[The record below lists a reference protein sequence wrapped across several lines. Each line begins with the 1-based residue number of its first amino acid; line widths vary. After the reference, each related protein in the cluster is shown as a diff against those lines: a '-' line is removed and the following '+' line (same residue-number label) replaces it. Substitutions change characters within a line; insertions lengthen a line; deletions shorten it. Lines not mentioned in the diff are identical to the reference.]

1 MTNTLDAAL
10 IGCATLILAG
20 PCRPRRIECHGN
32 FQITKYGP
40 VATPYCEEEQFAYV
54 GAGLRFEG
62 HRRPGAQRSAHQGLS
77 LPDDRL

>member
-40 VATPYCEEEQFAYV
+40 VPTPYCEEEQFA
-54 GAGLRFEG
+54 
-62 HRRPGAQRSAHQGLS
+62 
-77 LPDDRL
+77 